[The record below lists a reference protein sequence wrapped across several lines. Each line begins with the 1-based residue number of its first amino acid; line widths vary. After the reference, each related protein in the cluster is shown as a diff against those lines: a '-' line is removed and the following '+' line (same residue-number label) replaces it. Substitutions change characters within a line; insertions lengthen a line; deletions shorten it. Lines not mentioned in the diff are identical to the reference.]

1 MSSTHRRGASTLL
14 CLLGLALLPATVS
27 AHIVTG
33 AGPGGGPHVRV
44 WNSGDLTE
52 IGGFFAYDPA
62 FTGGVSWR
70 PAT

>member
-1 MSSTHRRGASTLL
+1 MSSTPRRGASTLL
-14 CLLGLALLPATVS
+14 CLLGLALLPAT
-27 AHIVTG
+27 AAAQIVTG

-44 WNSGDLTE
+44 WNDVDLSE
-52 IGGFFAYDPA
+52 IAGFFAYDPA